1 MINLIITFSKIK
13 GVVDE
18 SEAGIEDLRS
28 FKFYQKILTT
38 CKVVRILLKNWKEI
52 LKKLKKWLNVRF
64 VSLSNLIV

>member
-38 CKVVRILLKNWKEI
+38 CKVVRILLKN
-52 LKKLKKWLNVRF
+52 
-64 VSLSNLIV
+64 